1 MFDCLYPI
9 YIQFIHVFPLK
20 AEFAMV
26 ETLSFAYVCLL
37 NLHFWGRS
45 ATRTVL
51 FFSDRLPGPRK
62 ETDREIRTFQ
72 RAVATRPSTK
82 IMGPVNNCQAKIG
95 IPVKNCA
102 ELFPSQ
108 WEYNRGTLW

>member
-20 AEFAMV
+20 AEFVMV

-51 FFSDRLPGPRK
+51 FFLTVSQAQEKKQIERLEHSNGQLPLDRQQKSWDQLI
-62 ETDREIRTFQ
+62 T
-72 RAVATRPSTK
+72 
-82 IMGPVNNCQAKIG
+82 
-95 IPVKNCA
+95 VK
-102 ELFPSQ
+102 PK
-108 WEYNRGTLW
+108 